1 MRCVIFEIVAIFFF
15 KVFHLSAD
23 IIENVIIDKESY
35 E

>member
-1 MRCVIFEIVAIFFF
+1 MCYIWNSCNIFF